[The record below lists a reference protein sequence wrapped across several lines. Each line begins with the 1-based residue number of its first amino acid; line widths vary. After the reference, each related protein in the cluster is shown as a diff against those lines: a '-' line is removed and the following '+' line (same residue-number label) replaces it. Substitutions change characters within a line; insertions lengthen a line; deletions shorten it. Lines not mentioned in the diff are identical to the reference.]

1 MRGAP
6 VSLRQAA
13 KSRRFRARCV
23 KDQGAIMPVKF
34 ANDSEAFL
42 SVLTL
47 VAGADQSGSLE
58 ERDFLFNKVKGLA
71 IFGNPSTA
79 DFSKLLGKVT
89 DTVYAGVAQQDGD
102 FTVAGIDS
110 LLGEVKKTLSPDLR
124 KSLVQL
130 ASELSGTDGGDSKE
144 AALLDQVRRALA

>member
-1 MRGAP
+1 
-6 VSLRQAA
+6 
-13 KSRRFRARCV
+13 
-23 KDQGAIMPVKF
+23 MPVQF

-58 ERDFLFNKVKGLA
+58 ERDFLFKKVKGLA
-71 IFGNPSTA
+71 LFGNPSSA

-89 DTVYAGVAQQDGD
+89 DAVYEGLPQADGE
-102 FTVAGIDS
+102 FTAAGIDA
-110 LLGEVKKTLSPDLR
+110 LLGEVKKKLSADLR

-130 ASELSGTDGGDSKE
+130 AGELSDSDGADAKE
-144 AALLDQVRRALA
+144 GELLARIRRALA

>member
-1 MRGAP
+1 MT
-6 VSLRQAA
+6 
-13 KSRRFRARCV
+13 
-23 KDQGAIMPVKF
+23 MKF

-58 ERDFLFNKVKGLA
+58 ERDFLFSKVKGLA

-89 DTVYAGVAQQDGD
+89 DAVYSGVPQQDGE
-102 FTVAGIDS
+102 FTAAGIDS
-110 LLGEVKKTLSPDLR
+110 LLGEVKKTLSADLR
-124 KSLVQL
+124 KSLVQI
-130 ASELSGTDGGDSKE
+130 ASELGGTDGADAKE
-144 AALLDQVRRALA
+144 AALLDKVRRALG